1 MASVRLE
8 EVVLRQKGPIC
19 QHGMRFEPQSVERLC
34 LGSRPA
40 RALAR
45 ACSCGVPV
53 LPEQDGDALMWPAA
67 FIAVLAWQ
75 AADALA
81 SPSPGRLRLEE
92 DEWHTTLSR
101 ALLSRQSVRR
111 SGRTLELLAPW
122 ASCSDVYRCG
132 TAHHR

>member
-19 QHGMRFEPQSVERLC
+19 QHGMRFEPQSL
-34 LGSRPA
+34 
-40 RALAR
+40 
-45 ACSCGVPV
+45 
-53 LPEQDGDALMWPAA
+53 DPAA
-67 FIAVLAWQ
+67 YIAVLAWQ

-81 SPSPGRLRLEE
+81 SPSPGRLRVEE